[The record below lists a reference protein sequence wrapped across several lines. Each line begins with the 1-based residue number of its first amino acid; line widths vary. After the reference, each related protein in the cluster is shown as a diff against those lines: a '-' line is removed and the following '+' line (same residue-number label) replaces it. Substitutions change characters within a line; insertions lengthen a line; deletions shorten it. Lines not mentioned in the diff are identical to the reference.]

1 MGQRRKR
8 VAVGLS
14 GGVDSSVTAGI
25 LLERGFDVIG
35 ITMAKYDETLPVK
48 ETKKTSCYGPGE
60 NKGIESAEAVCKEF
74 GIPLYVIDIKKE
86 FRKDVLDYLKKEYID
101 GKTPNPCV
109 KCNRKVKFGYLV
121 EKAHDQGLDFD
132 YFATGHYARILE
144 SNGRFLLKRG
154 VDLVKDQSYF
164 LYTLTPQQL
173 SRTLFPLGEYTKEHV
188 VEMALAFGLQMTEK
202 AESQDFIADNS
213 YSALFEEKEVS
224 EGDIVDEEGNFLG
237 KHRGIIHYTVGQRKG
252 LGIASS
258 RPFYVKRLD
267 AHKNRVIVCR
277 KEELFSKRLVA
288 GNIKLISVDRL
299 DGNHKIKA
307 KIRYRHEAAEACLM
321 PLNHNKAEVIFIDP
335 QLSITPGQSVVF
347 YIDDVVLG
355 GGIIEGSDDTLNI

>member
-1 MGQRRKR
+1 M
-8 VAVGLS
+8 AVGLS

-25 LLERGFDVIG
+25 LLEKGFDVIG
-35 ITMAKYDETLPVK
+35 VTMAKYDETLPVK

-60 NKGIESAEAVCKEF
+60 NKGIESAEVVCKEL
-74 GIPLYVIDIKKE
+74 GISLYVIDIRKE
-86 FRKDVLDYLKKEYID
+86 FRKYVLDYLKKYYID

-109 KCNRKVKFGYLV
+109 ECNRKVKFGYLV
-121 EKAHDQGLDFD
+121 EKANDQGLDFD

-154 VDLVKDQSYF
+154 VDPLKDQSYF
-164 LYTLTPQQL
+164 LYTLTPEQL

-188 VEMALAFGLQMTEK
+188 RETALAFGLHMTER

-213 YSALFEEKEVS
+213 YSALFEDKEIS
-224 EGDIVDEEGNFLG
+224 EGDIVDEDGNYLG
-237 KHRGIIHYTVGQRKG
+237 KHRGIIHYTIGQRKG

-267 AHKNRVIVCR
+267 AHNNRIIVCR
-277 KEELFSKRLVA
+277 KEELFSRRLIV
-288 GNIKLISVDRL
+288 GNINLISIDRL
-299 DGNHKIKA
+299 DGDHKIKA
-307 KIRYRHEAAEACLM
+307 KIRYRHEAADAGLM
-321 PLNHNKAEVIFIDP
+321 PLNHNKAEVLFVDP

-347 YIDDVVLG
+347 YMDDIVLG
-355 GGIIEGSDDTLNI
+355 GGIIEGTDDTLYI